1 MFLVFTFFPL
11 PSQLVLIPAGYFAFL
26 GKQSLILILI
36 SGTLGGVAGAHF
48 NYYFA
53 KKVGREFI
61 IKYRK
66 YLFVNKTVFEK
77 LEIFFNKY
85 GLFAVTLSFVIPG
98 VGQLASLPAGLAK
111 MNKKYFFISSLI
123 GSFVWNSMMVFL
135 GYYFGEYQELLFKNL
150 DTVFIAIFLIAVIF
164 VIIFRSF

>member
-1 MFLVFTFFPL
+1 M
-11 PSQLVLIPAGYFAFL
+11 
-26 GKQSLILILI
+26 
-36 SGTLGGVAGAHF
+36 
-48 NYYFA
+48 
-53 KKVGREFI
+53 E
-61 IKYRK
+61 
-66 YLFVNKTVFEK
+66 TVFEK

-135 GYYFGEYQELLFKNL
+135 GYYFGEYQEILFKNL
-150 DTVFIAIFLIAVIF
+150 DTIFIAIFLIAVIF